1 MSLNKSLNKPS
12 NKPSG
17 NTAITLLDET
27 SPRPRAVIFGIEAK
41 ELSQAERD
49 FFAAANPLGFIIFAR
64 NCDNPAQL
72 RKLTDDLRAAVGR
85 NAPILVDQEGGRV
98 ARMKPPHW
106 TAFPAAAK
114 YGEIW
119 QKDATA
125 GPIVTA
131 GDTEKLA
138 RELRDAG
145 VNVNCAPVLDIRYPD
160 THDAIGDRAYS
171 QDVATVGKIG
181 ALISDTYLKSDIV
194 PIVKHIPGQGR
205 ATQDSHK
212 ALPRVATSL
221 PDMEKTDF
229 APYRH
234 LLKQRFATAVWGMVS
249 HIVYE
254 AVDTQHPASCSA
266 IVINDVIRKKLGFDG
281 LLLSDDLSMDA
292 LATYGDE
299 ADRAVHVL
307 QAGCDIAL
315 HCNGKLD
322 EMKRVA
328 AKMPPMTDLAIE
340 RYNRTVRWMMQNKP
354 AV

>member
-1 MSLNKSLNKPS
+1 M
-12 NKPSG
+12 
-17 NTAITLLDET
+17 
-27 SPRPRAVIFGIEAK
+27 IFGVAAK
-41 ELSQAERD
+41 ELSVAERD

-85 NAPILVDQEGGRV
+85 NVPVLVDQEGGRV

-106 TAFPAAAK
+106 TAFPAAAH
-114 YGEIW
+114 YGDLY
-119 QKDATA
+119 QTNTANALATA
-125 GPIVTA
+125 ATDTA
-131 GDTEKLA
+131 RLA
-138 RELRDAG
+138 GELQQAG
-145 VNVNCAPVLDIRYPD
+145 VNVNCAPVLDVRTPE

-171 QDVATVGKIG
+171 PDAAAVGVLG
-181 ALISDTYLKSDIV
+181 AAISAAYLQAGIV

-212 ALPRVATSL
+212 ALPRVDTPLAT
-221 PDMEKTDF
+221 METTDF

-234 LLKQRFATAVWGMVS
+234 ILRERFASAVWGMVS

-254 AVDTQHPASCSA
+254 AVDKRHPASCSPA
-266 IVINDVIRKKLGFDG
+266 VIDGVIRKGLGFDG

-292 LATYGDE
+292 LAPYGDE
-299 ADRAVHVL
+299 AARAAQVL

-322 EMKRVA
+322 EMKAVA
-328 AKMPPMTDLAIE
+328 ARVPPMTDKAVE
-340 RYNRTVRWMMQNKP
+340 RYNRTVRWLQTHRP
-354 AV
+354 AA

>member
-1 MSLNKSLNKPS
+1 MSLID
-12 NKPSG
+12 
-17 NTAITLLDET
+17 AQ

-85 NAPILVDQEGGRV
+85 NAPVLVDQEGGRV

-106 TAFPAAAK
+106 TAFPAASH
-114 YGEIW
+114 YG
-119 QKDATA
+119 DACATDKKA
-125 GPIVTA
+125 GQGEVVT
-131 GDTEKLA
+131 DTRKLA
-138 RELRDAG
+138 AELLASG
-145 VNVNCAPVLDIRYPD
+145 VTVNCAPVLDVRYPE
-160 THDAIGDRAYS
+160 THDAIGNRAYS
-171 QDVATVGKIG
+171 QDPVTVGELG
-181 ALISDTYLKSDIV
+181 GLISDTYLQSGIV
-194 PIVKHIPGQGR
+194 PIIKHIPGQGR
-205 ATQDSHK
+205 ATLDSHK
-212 ALPRVATSL
+212 ALPRVAATMAEM
-221 PDMEKTDF
+221 DATDF
-229 APYRH
+229 APYRDI
-234 LLKQRFATAVWGMVS
+234 LKHRFASAVWGMVS

-266 IVINDVIRKKLGFDG
+266 KVINDVIRRHLAFDG

-292 LATYGDE
+292 LSTYGDE

-307 QAGCDIAL
+307 KAGCDIAL

-328 AKMPPMTDLAIE
+328 AKMPPMTDIAVD
-340 RYNRTVRWMMQNKP
+340 RYNRSVRWMQQNKP
-354 AV
+354 AA

>member
-1 MSLNKSLNKPS
+1 MSSNNKQSAS
-12 NKPSG
+12 IS
-17 NTAITLLDET
+17 LLDDT
-27 SPRPRAVIFGIEAK
+27 TPRPRAVIFGVEAQT
-41 ELSQAERD
+41 LSQAERD

-72 RKLTDDLRAAVGR
+72 RQLTDDLRAAVGR
-85 NAPILVDQEGGRV
+85 NAPVLVDQEGGRV

-114 YGEIW
+114 YGDIW
-119 QKDATA
+119 SGDATA
-125 GPIVTA
+125 GALVAA

-138 RELRDAG
+138 RELRAAG

-171 QDVATVGKIG
+171 QDTKIVGKIG
-181 ALISDTYLKSDIV
+181 ALISRTYLQNDIV

-205 ATQDSHK
+205 ATLDSHK
-212 ALPRVATSL
+212 ALPRVATPMAAL
-221 PDMEKTDF
+221 KKTDF
-229 APYRH
+229 APYRD
-234 LLKQRFATAVWGMVS
+234 LLKHRFATAVWGMVS

-254 AVDTQHPASCSA
+254 AVDTQHPASCSPR
-266 IVINDVIRKKLGFDG
+266 VINDVIRKTLGFDG

-307 QAGCDIAL
+307 NAGCDIAL

-328 AKMPPMTDLAIE
+328 AKMPPMTDQAVE
-340 RYNRTVRWMMQNKP
+340 RYNRTVHWMQQNKP